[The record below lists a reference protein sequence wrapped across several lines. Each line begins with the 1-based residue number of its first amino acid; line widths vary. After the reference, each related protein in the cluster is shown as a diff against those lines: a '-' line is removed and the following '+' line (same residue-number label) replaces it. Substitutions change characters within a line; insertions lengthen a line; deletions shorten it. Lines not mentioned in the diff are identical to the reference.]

1 VFNVTTEGH
10 KNGQGEVALSP
21 HEEIPFEVYK
31 REQARISR
39 RKLYPG
45 TIFYS
50 LYAGIIFV
58 LAFRSPHPWIAG
70 LFVAAAVPVWT
81 LVEFFFHRYVLHGRF
96 GPGKGI
102 LRRFLHERLDPL
114 HWDHHDRPYDG
125 RHINGAIGDLL
136 GLFAVSAPLSF
147 IAPIYTLPVLL
158 AAVVLSYV
166 AEEWIHH
173 STHFYDL
180 RGPYFRYIK
189 RHHGY
194 HHTPAG
200 TELGYGLTNG
210 FWDWLFNTDYPEKVD
225 RVLYGVR
232 WTLSPVRQKIRPLYE
247 LDKQLV
253 PLLLSEAKSHPLAI
267 ERAIDAA
274 LADPRVTDIAWRFGK
289 AREIVSQALA
299 RFKEYGLIAL
309 TENELTIPHEER
321 IRAYISG

>member
-1 VFNVTTEGH
+1 MSLG
-10 KNGQGEVALSP
+10 LSP
-21 HEEIPFEVYK
+21 SLAREPLGSGKNNIPFSLYK
-31 REQARISR
+31 RQQARISR
-39 RKLYPG
+39 RKLYPV
-45 TIFYS
+45 TIFYTTYS
-50 LYAGIIFV
+50 VTIMV
-58 LAFRSPHPWIAG
+58 LALRSPHPWVALAFI
-70 LFVAAAVPVWT
+70 AAAVPVWT

-158 AAVVLSYV
+158 AAVVQGYV
-166 AEEWIHH
+166 IEEWVHH
-173 STHFYDL
+173 STHFYNIPG
-180 RGPYFRYIK
+180 RYFRYIK

-210 FWDWLFNTDYPEKVD
+210 FWDWVFNTDYSEDVD

-232 WTLSPVRQKIRPLYE
+232 WTLSPVRRKHQPLYE
-247 LDKQLV
+247 LDKRLI
-253 PLLLSEAKSHPLAI
+253 PLLLSEATSRSLSL
-267 ERAIDAA
+267 ERAVDAA
-274 LADPRVTDIAWRFGK
+274 VANQQVAEIARRFGDERK
-289 AREIVSQALA
+289 IVLQSLT
-299 RFKEYGLIAL
+299 RFKEYGLIAVR
-309 TENELTIPHEER
+309 ENELTIPHEER
-321 IRAYISG
+321 IRAYVSG